1 MKIVKKLL
9 IVLAIIIA
17 IPLIA
22 ALFVPKD
29 YAVEREIVIN
39 RPKSMVFDYVKYIK
53 NQDNFSVWNQK
64 DPMMKK
70 EYKGSDGT
78 VGFIAAWESKNNE
91 VGKGEQEILNIVEGE
106 RIDTKLRFKIPFEA
120 QDDAYFAT
128 ESLDSNTTKI
138 KWGFKGSMPYPF
150 NVMGLFFDMDKE
162 VGGDLG
168 QGLANLK
175 TLMEKQ

>member
-1 MKIVKKLL
+1 MSALKKILV
-9 IVLAIIIA
+9 VLSIMIA

-29 YAVEREIVIN
+29 YAIEREIVIN
-39 RPKSMVFDYVKYIK
+39 RPKSVVFDYIRYLK

-64 DPMMKK
+64 DSLMKK
-70 EYKGSDGT
+70 EYKGTDGT
-78 VGFIAAWESKNNE
+78 VGFVAAWESENDE
-91 VGKGEQEILNIVEGE
+91 VGKGEQEIMNIVEGE

-150 NVMGLFFDMDKE
+150 NIMGLFFDMDKE

-175 TLMEKQ
+175 TLMERK